1 VHITKISAEL
11 NVMVKV
17 TGQKKPKECCILLG
31 RHPLGC
37 GCHAALFLGAVLG
50 GSTPVGKSA
59 HAL

>member
-1 VHITKISAEL
+1 
-11 NVMVKV
+11 MVKV